1 VRILIY
7 SINYFP
13 EPTGIGKY
21 NGEMAEWLAN
31 HGHEVVMIT
40 APPYYPWW
48 RVQQP
53 YRSWLYRT
61 ELIDK
66 VTVHRCPLWVP
77 RQPTGVKRLV
87 HLLSFVLASLPLLLI
102 QLFRRPDII
111 VVLEPTLFCVPVAL
125 VLARLSGA
133 RAWLHVQDFE
143 IDAALGL
150 GLVKAKAAGRTAAKI
165 ERWLMNRFDRV
176 STISG
181 SMLERLLTKGVMQ
194 EKTVLLPNWVD
205 VQDIFPLPKASI
217 YRAELGIENNK
228 CVALYS
234 GNMGEKQGLET
245 LLAAARSLQTESG
258 LLFVLCG
265 AGAARERLMQ
275 MGTGLRNVLW
285 LPLQPVEKLNELLN
299 LADVHLLPQRVDA
312 ADLVMP
318 SKLLGMLAS
327 GRPVLATAHPGTQ
340 LAKMVSSCGKVVE
353 PGNAQEIAQALL
365 ELMQAPQ
372 ERERLGVQARN
383 AAQAWDR
390 SSVLRGFEN
399 QLLAMGDQ

>member
-1 VRILIY
+1 
-7 SINYFP
+7 
-13 EPTGIGKY
+13 
-21 NGEMAEWLAN
+21 MAEWLAN

-111 VVLEPTLFCVPVAL
+111 VVLEPTLFCAPVAL